1 MERRGLFVGIG
12 IDAYDS
18 HEPLQHAV
26 AEVNAVAGVLRADFA
41 GEPLLDPDLAHVVEH
56 LKTVPACL
64 DTGSL
69 VMLWC
74 GHGVQSGTKLW
85 LQTRDARGEINA
97 ADVIA
102 RCAKSGANQLL
113 FIVDTCQAGAGVAEA
128 GEVASALLEELPP
141 NAEHVWF
148 GILVS
153 CSATDIGARDG
164 AFGESLLRLFRE
176 GPRSP
181 DMRRRWSKHDRW
193 IRGDDLGQAVLEDW
207 TGEDQR
213 PDFLRRGRAWYMLRN
228 PLWDQGAPEEVVE
241 HLLLAARGGTSADH
255 RSWFTGRETEVT
267 EVVSW
272 VRAREPG
279 VRVVTGSAGT
289 GKSAIVGRVVSLSN
303 PGERE
308 RLAEGGALE
317 GHADPGLRSVGA
329 HVHARG
335 LTADRTAELL
345 DGQLV
350 RAEVLTPGER
360 ERRNAAELV
369 GALQRAAEGR
379 RPPPVL
385 VVDGLDEARGEAF
398 DLADLVVRLAPYA
411 SIVVSTRPV
420 HRADPPTSLIEALQ
434 ARAVMTWTTR
444 RIGSRGMQ
452 RCGNM
457 WSRGCPGS
465 PRRWTLRWSRTGW
478 SASRRRPVTGRS
490 CWRGWSP
497 TSCGRRRSTPRRR
510 TGSSTWRTRSSPR
523 STSTSPASRRP
534 GSDSRPGRLRAGWR
548 GRC

>member
-12 IDAYDS
+12 IDAYES

-26 AEVNAVAGVLRADFA
+26 AEVNAVAEVLRADFA
-41 GEPLLDPDLAHVVEH
+41 GEPLLDADLAQVQEH
-56 LKTVPACL
+56 LKAVPGCL

-69 VMLWC
+69 VLLWC

-85 LQTRDARGEINA
+85 LQTRDDRGEINS

-102 RCAKSGANQLL
+102 RCARSGANQLL
-113 FIVDTCQAGAGVAEA
+113 FIVDICQSGTGVAEA
-128 GEVASALLEELPP
+128 SEVVSALLEELPP

-164 AFGESLLRLFRE
+164 VFGENLLRLFRE

-241 HLLLAARGGTSADH
+241 HLLLAARGGSSADH
-255 RSWFTGRETEVT
+255 QSWFTGRETEVT

-272 VRAREPG
+272 VSARVPG

-303 PGERE
+303 PDERE
-308 RLAEGGALE
+308 RLGHGAARWVY
-317 GHADPGLRSVGA
+317 ADPGERSVDA

-335 LTADRTAELL
+335 LTADRNAGRASRQDERAGARPGGSTQCCRAGRGAATGGGGRCATACA
-345 DGQLV
+345 G
-350 RAEVLTPGER
+350 
-360 ERRNAAELV
+360 
-369 GALQRAAEGR
+369 GR
-379 RPPPVL
+379 RL
-385 VVDGLDEARGEAF
+385 GR
-398 DLADLVVRLAPYA
+398 
-411 SIVVSTRPV
+411 
-420 HRADPPTSLIEALQ
+420 
-434 ARAVMTWTTR
+434 
-444 RIGSRGMQ
+444 GSRRDVRDRYRPAGAAGPV
-452 RCGNM
+452 RVDRGVHS
-457 WSRGCPGS
+457 SRD
-465 PRRWTLRWSRTGW
+465 PRG
-478 SASRRRPVTGRS
+478 A
-490 CWRGWSP
+490 
-497 TSCGRRRSTPRRR
+497 
-510 TGSSTWRTRSSPR
+510 
-523 STSTSPASRRP
+523 
-534 GSDSRPGRLRAGWR
+534 AGVV
-548 GRC
+548 G